1 MLDKLKE
8 YKVYLEAIR
17 MAESNMDLE
26 EDMKELDIDKK
37 KLEKKLVNDI
47 DIINKVKESVNYYD
61 RG

>member
-8 YKVYLEAIR
+8 YRIYIEAIR
-17 MAESNMDLE
+17 MAEANMDLE
-26 EDMKELDIDKK
+26 KDMKELDIDKK

>member
-17 MAESNMDLE
+17 MAEANMDLE